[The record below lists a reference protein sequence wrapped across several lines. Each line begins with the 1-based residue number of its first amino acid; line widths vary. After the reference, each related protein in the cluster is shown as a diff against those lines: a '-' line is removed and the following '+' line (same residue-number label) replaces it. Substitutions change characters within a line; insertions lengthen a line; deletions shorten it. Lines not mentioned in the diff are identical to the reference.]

1 MRFIG
6 GELYHANA
14 DMAEERCRNAVKTA
28 HEVVGATGDIAL
40 LVTGYKNSSADAL
53 GVAVTS

>member
-14 DMAEERCRNAVKTA
+14 DMAKESCRNAVKTA
-28 HEVVGATGDIAL
+28 HHVVGATGDIAL
-40 LVTGYKNSSADAL
+40 LVTGYENPSADAR
-53 GVAVTS
+53 AVTS